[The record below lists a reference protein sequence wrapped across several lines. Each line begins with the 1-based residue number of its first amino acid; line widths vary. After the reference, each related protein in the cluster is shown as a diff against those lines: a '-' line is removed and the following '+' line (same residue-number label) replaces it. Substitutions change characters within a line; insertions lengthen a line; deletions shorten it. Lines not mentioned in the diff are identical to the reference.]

1 MKSFEG
7 CICIAQAR
15 IIEGKRKKAHICTI
29 AFHPPTDSFIRIC
42 LPFQPGRETGVRRWH
57 QFSFVGTRSPNDT
70 RIESFEFGELVSIDG
85 QLKHQERIAIHRR
98 ILSLY
103 RYESELN
110 ELKQS
115 IGLLIP
121 ERGSLRFRQ
130 KPLTAREQEY
140 RQMMLQKGLFFPDY
154 KIHVTGRSAQFKNR
168 FDKQLV
174 QWDLFEAI
182 RKGVDPFVAINKF
195 KDPYIIL
202 GNTPWRRD
210 SFMAISILSA
220 PTGAKTHAHHQQLS
234 LV

>member
-1 MKSFEG
+1 
-7 CICIAQAR
+7 
-15 IIEGKRKKAHICTI
+15 
-29 AFHPPTDSFIRIC
+29 
-42 LPFQPGRETGVRRWH
+42 
-57 QFSFVGTRSPNDT
+57 
-70 RIESFEFGELVSIDG
+70 
-85 QLKHQERIAIHRR
+85 
-98 ILSLY
+98 
-103 RYESELN
+103 
-110 ELKQS
+110 
-115 IGLLIP
+115 
-121 ERGSLRFRQ
+121 
-130 KPLTAREQEY
+130 
-140 RQMMLQKGLFFPDY
+140 LFFPDY

-182 RKGVDPFVAINKF
+182 RKGVDPFVAINNF